1 MAKVCSISVPKR
13 LIVLGYSVTVVLVIF
28 TFYAITHRPRTTALA
43 FEKVRTN
50 EQTTWAP
57 CGPNHPGLCNKLAPS
72 LDYYDMKFPTSALDE
87 AAKAIIQQSTN
98 MTFFH
103 FGSGSHHEMA
113 LENVKH
119 AIANR
124 NFIIATTAS
133 YGEAEDYLKLI
144 TPEMPLNEHYHLL
157 YGNAFLLHH
166 ELLPKFDHVFQ
177 FHLGEYGKNEDE
189 EIQLVSNLA
198 RSLKLTGKMSFHRV
212 SRAWVTKG
220 RHLYEKVIRLDDPV
234 PLIRTTPI
242 HKDLLSF
249 MVPVQHCRSDVVPAA
264 FHHKDWGYIYQ
275 KYCRE
280 YNACTSWYLPGNR
293 LELTGRSSI
302 QLATKL
308 IIVAHPDDE
317 LIFGGDDIVGDDL
330 NDTFIV
336 YATRDFQRD
345 SMAQEIVEQLGLAGG
360 VILSHADT
368 NILETRADFRLYQ
381 DLSKIISAKVWHLII
396 THGETGEYG
405 HPFHKIVHRMVSNIV
420 YALTLDEPQ
429 LTPKSLK
436 VFSLQAE
443 SLDDTKIKRRVE
455 LLENVY
461 KRPSSFW
468 NQIYTAGT
476 VLQPFPDAFFELHND
491 TLCWP

>member
-1 MAKVCSISVPKR
+1 MLDFCTETPDCN
-13 LIVLGYSVTVVLVIF
+13 GYSVTVVLVIF

-50 EQTTWAP
+50 EKDHVGSVWTESSWF
-57 CGPNHPGLCNKLAPS
+57 LCNKLAPS

-103 FGSGSHHEMA
+103 FGSGSHLKMA

-189 EIQLVSNLA
+189 EIQLISNLA

-220 RHLYEKVIRLDDPV
+220 RHLYEKLIRLDDPV
-234 PLIRTTPI
+234 PLIRT
-242 HKDLLSF
+242 
-249 MVPVQHCRSDVVPAA
+249 
-264 FHHKDWGYIYQ
+264 
-275 KYCRE
+275 
-280 YNACTSWYLPGNR
+280 NANSQGSVFLHGSCSALP
-293 LELTGRSSI
+293 
-302 QLATKL
+302 K
-308 IIVAHPDDE
+308 
-317 LIFGGDDIVGDDL
+317 
-330 NDTFIV
+330 
-336 YATRDFQRD
+336 
-345 SMAQEIVEQLGLAGG
+345 
-360 VILSHADT
+360 
-368 NILETRADFRLYQ
+368 
-381 DLSKIISAKVWHLII
+381 
-396 THGETGEYG
+396 
-405 HPFHKIVHRMVSNIV
+405 
-420 YALTLDEPQ
+420 
-429 LTPKSLK
+429 
-436 VFSLQAE
+436 
-443 SLDDTKIKRRVE
+443 
-455 LLENVY
+455 
-461 KRPSSFW
+461 
-468 NQIYTAGT
+468 
-476 VLQPFPDAFFELHND
+476 
-491 TLCWP
+491 